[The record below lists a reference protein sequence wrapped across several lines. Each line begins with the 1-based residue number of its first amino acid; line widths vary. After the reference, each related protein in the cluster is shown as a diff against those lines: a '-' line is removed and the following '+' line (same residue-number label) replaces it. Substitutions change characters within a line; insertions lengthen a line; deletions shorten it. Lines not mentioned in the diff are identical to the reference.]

1 MVDRMPPHE
10 RIPLNTLAIPFG
22 TAGLAEA
29 WTAVADALDWPRAVV
44 AVAWATAAVVWAA
57 TIAAHVRR
65 GAVTGLPLGAQ
76 LRHPVQGPIAVL
88 ALVVPVL
95 LATAALRAWPDPA
108 RVAVAVTAVATLL
121 FSAWFVGRLIS
132 GGVPAEAV
140 HGGYFLPTVAAG
152 YICAYG
158 LAQAG
163 WREVAIGCVAFA
175 TLGWVAT
182 LAVVVA
188 RMAARPPL
196 PDVLVPTLAIIVAP
210 PAVGGLGWFAIADG
224 RIDALQWAFAGVF
237 AVMVAVQ
244 VALVPLYRRIAFTLG
259 FWSFTFPYAAAVT
272 YVIVWLGSARSVGGA
287 GGVADAASAVLI
299 VALAAAITAFVLVIA
314 VRSLVTLGAAPGGAA
329 EVVVAREDD
338 EPARAGG
345 AGAAGSVGGERP

>member
-1 MVDRMPPHE
+1 MTDRMPIRE

-22 TAGLAEA
+22 TAGLAEV
-29 WTAVADALDWPRAVV
+29 WTAVADALDWSRAVV
-44 AVAWATAAVVWAA
+44 AVAWGAAAVVWAA
-57 TIAAHVRR
+57 MIVAHVRR
-65 GAVTGLPLGAQ
+65 GIVTGLPLAAQ

-95 LATAALRAWPDPA
+95 LSAAALRVWPDPA
-108 RVAVAVTAVATLL
+108 RGAVAVTVVATLL
-121 FSAWFVGRLIS
+121 FSAWFIGRLIA
-132 GGVPAEAV
+132 GGVPADAV

-163 WREVAIGCVAFA
+163 WRGIAIGCVAFA
-175 TLGWVAT
+175 TLAWVAT

-188 RMAARPPL
+188 RLAVRPPL

-210 PAVGGLGWFAIADG
+210 PAVGGLAWFAVTDG
-224 RIDALQWAFAGVF
+224 RIDDLQWALAGVF

-244 VALVPLYRRIAFTLG
+244 VALVPLYRRTAFTLG

-272 YVIVWLGSARSVGGA
+272 YAIVWLSAAAEAPGA
-287 GGVADAASAVLI
+287 AGAASAVLA
-299 VALAAAITAFVLVIA
+299 VVLAAAITLFVVAIA
-314 VRSLVTLGAAPGGAA
+314 VRSLASLGTAPGGVGA
-329 EVVVAREDD
+329 EAIVAREDD
-338 EPARAGG
+338 EPARTGG
-345 AGAAGSVGGERP
+345 VGAPGGESR